1 MGLST
6 IKLKDES
13 LEPISHIKG
22 LLDLKLS
29 NQFPTEEFA
38 RLSVTLPQTKCDY
51 FQPYVKLDDPI
62 DGKDI
67 MVIGKRK
74 PFLNSSTDIKKL
86 QKYEEKF
93 RELQEIYID
102 QYKK

>member
-1 MGLST
+1 MALSN

-13 LEPISHIKG
+13 LEPIASLRNLEELH
-22 LLDLKLS
+22 LS

-38 RLSVTLPQTKCDY
+38 KLSVKIPQTKCDY
-51 FQPYVKLDDPI
+51 FQSFVHLENPI

-74 PFLNSSTDIKKL
+74 PILNSIKDSEKL
-86 QKYEEKF
+86 RKYEKQF
-93 RELQEIYID
+93 QTLQMKYED
-102 QYKK
+102 N